1 MNFPG
6 CSKPEN
12 ALMKYLLILFLAAL
26 PLIAVSADPASV
38 EASPG
43 EQLFVRRLVPLFHE
57 KCLSCHGQDEG
68 KIKGGFDL
76 RSFESVQRGGDS
88 ELPGIVPGKPEESP
102 LYLASTRDHE
112 DWEAMP
118 PKETDRLYEE
128 QLGWIRDWIAAG
140 APWPDEA
147 SVKSIATT
155 YAKAWE
161 AEDGIIVKTAGG
173 LSEEWSNRRYQP
185 EGLWGYQAVR
195 MAEPEGLNGG
205 HPVDVLIARH
215 LPEGVTPAPTA
226 DPRVIL
232 RRATFDLTGLP
243 PTPEEIAAFE
253 AESLRDSEAAVRHL
267 IDRLLDSPH
276 YGERMAQH
284 WLDVVRYADSSGFA
298 NDYERGNA
306 WRYRDYVVRSFNEDK
321 PYDRFIKEQIA
332 GDEIDPADPEL
343 LVATGFLRM
352 GPWELTGMEV
362 AKIARQRF
370 LDDVTNSVGE
380 TFLAH
385 SLQCARCHD
394 HKFDPVPTLD
404 YYSIQAVFA
413 TTQLA
418 EREAPFLPDENTMG
432 FEERAYLEER
442 REEYRATLAE
452 LDRVLVE
459 NAQAWFRENGKDPS
473 QWNAAVVQAG
483 KNPGKEGRRD
493 FSDVFSAARNALMK
507 AGVPESEFPPKLVGF
522 TPAQFGMERVARKG
536 FERLRWEID
545 RYEPYALAVYTGATP
560 EVKSVL
566 APVRIPKD
574 PMVGGELEQTC
585 ILTGGDPFGTGP
597 KVKPGVLSVL
607 SSTAELGAT
616 LPETPQGR
624 RIAFANWVA
633 HPENPLTTRAIVNR
647 VWMWHFGEPLAGNP
661 NNFGSTGKRPTHPE
675 LLDWLA
681 ATFVESGW
689 SFKELH
695 RVIMT
700 SSAYRRSSRFQ
711 VSGSKLSREEL
722 EKSYAVFK
730 PRRLSAEELRDA
742 MLAATGELNRTLG
755 GIPNRP
761 EINLEAAMQPRQV
774 MGTFAS
780 AWVPNPKP
788 EQRHRRSLYALKLR
802 GQADPMQ
809 EVFNAPT
816 PDFSCERRDA
826 STVTPQVFALFNSQ
840 TSQSRAL
847 ALAKRVLAEAK
858 DDASAIRGAF
868 LLVLGREATDE
879 EIATCL
885 EHWRAMVPMQEKSV
899 FPTFQP
905 PLTVRREAVEENTGE
920 KFSFDEKLHAYADFV
935 PDLQP
940 GDCDARTRAF
950 ADVCLALLNAN
961 EFVYVY

>member
-6 CSKPEN
+6 RSKPEN
-12 ALMKYLLILFLAAL
+12 ALMKYLLILFFAAL

-38 EASPG
+38 EASPGEASPGEASPGEASPVESSPG

-76 RSFESVQRGGDS
+76 RSLESVQQGGDS
-88 ELPGIVPGKPEESP
+88 GLPGIVPGKPEESP

-128 QLGWIRDWIAAG
+128 QLGWIREWIAAG

-147 SVKSIATT
+147 SVKTIATA

-185 EGLWGYQAVR
+185 DGLWGYQAVR
-195 MAEPEGLNGG
+195 VVDWAGPEGRLREGE
-205 HPVDVLIARH
+205 HPVDALIAKH
-215 LPEGVTPAPTA
+215 LPEGVMPAPSA
-226 DPRVIL
+226 DPRVFL

-243 PTPEEIAAFE
+243 PTPGEIAAFE
-253 AESLRDSEAAVRHL
+253 AESLRDSEAAIRHL

-418 EREAPFLPDENTMG
+418 EREAAFLPDENTKG

-459 NAQAWFRENGKDPS
+459 NAQAWFRENGKDPA
-473 QWNAAVVQAG
+473 QWNAAVAQAE
-483 KNPGKEGRRD
+483 KNPGK
-493 FSDVFSAARNALMK
+493 
-507 AGVPESEFPPKLVGF
+507 
-522 TPAQFGMERVARKG
+522 
-536 FERLRWEID
+536 
-545 RYEPYALAVYTGATP
+545 
-560 EVKSVL
+560 
-566 APVRIPKD
+566 
-574 PMVGGELEQTC
+574 
-585 ILTGGDPFGTGP
+585 GGD
-597 KVKPGVLSVL
+597 
-607 SSTAELGAT
+607 AT
-616 LPETPQGR
+616 SP
-624 RIAFANWVA
+624 
-633 HPENPLTTRAIVNR
+633 
-647 VWMWHFGEPLAGNP
+647 
-661 NNFGSTGKRPTHPE
+661 
-675 LLDWLA
+675 
-681 ATFVESGW
+681 
-689 SFKELH
+689 
-695 RVIMT
+695 T
-700 SSAYRRSSRFQ
+700 SSVR
-711 VSGSKLSREEL
+711 
-722 EKSYAVFK
+722 
-730 PRRLSAEELRDA
+730 
-742 MLAATGELNRTLG
+742 
-755 GIPNRP
+755 
-761 EINLEAAMQPRQV
+761 
-774 MGTFAS
+774 
-780 AWVPNPKP
+780 
-788 EQRHRRSLYALKLR
+788 
-802 GQADPMQ
+802 
-809 EVFNAPT
+809 
-816 PDFSCERRDA
+816 
-826 STVTPQVFALFNSQ
+826 
-840 TSQSRAL
+840 
-847 ALAKRVLAEAK
+847 
-858 DDASAIRGAF
+858 
-868 LLVLGREATDE
+868 
-879 EIATCL
+879 
-885 EHWRAMVPMQEKSV
+885 RAM
-899 FPTFQP
+899 T
-905 PLTVRREAVEENTGE
+905 
-920 KFSFDEKLHAYADFV
+920 
-935 PDLQP
+935 
-940 GDCDARTRAF
+940 
-950 ADVCLALLNAN
+950 
-961 EFVYVY
+961 